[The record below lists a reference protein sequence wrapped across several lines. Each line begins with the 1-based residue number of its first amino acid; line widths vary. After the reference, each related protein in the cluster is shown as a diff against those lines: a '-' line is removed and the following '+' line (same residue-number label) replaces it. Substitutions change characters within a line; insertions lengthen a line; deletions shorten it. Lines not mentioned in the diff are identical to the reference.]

1 MMLFSICCNFKLY
14 MMKIKISSI
23 AFYWSNISLCM
34 LLTLSAEFT
43 LGQQQVYK
51 YYSGAIEV
59 SGFTN
64 NYNWK
69 MKTDSVDCKAQLTLI
84 NRQLKAINSLSLTVP
99 VNKLSSPN
107 TYMDRIAHKTLKSY
121 PFDKI
126 YFHYVKSE
134 ILPWDDKDQ
143 YLIKASGNL
152 TIAGVTQAVKMDLI
166 ATVINDGTIT
176 FAGTHKLKLSMFQV
190 TPKRSLM
197 GTLNTS
203 DDVTVNFV
211 VGVKPLMLSSVS
223 MK

>member
-1 MMLFSICCNFKLY
+1 MY
-14 MMKIKISSI
+14 
-23 AFYWSNISLCM
+23 ISLSIF
-34 LLTLSAEFT
+34 LLMSVEFA

-51 YYSGAIEV
+51 FHSGVIEV

-69 MKTDSVDCKAQLTLI
+69 MKTDSVDCRAQLTLI

-107 TYMDRIAHKTLKSY
+107 TYMDRIAHRTLKSY

-152 TIAGVTQAVKMDLI
+152 TVAGLTQAIKMDLI

-176 FAGTHKLKLSMFQV
+176 FAGTHKLKLSTFQV
-190 TPKRSLM
+190 TPKKSLM
-197 GTLNTS
+197 GTLKTS

-211 VGVKPLMLSSVS
+211 VGVKPFMLSAVS
-223 MK
+223 KR

>member
-1 MMLFSICCNFKLY
+1 MSILLL
-14 MMKIKISSI
+14 ISTDF
-23 AFYWSNISLCM
+23 A
-34 LLTLSAEFT
+34 

-51 YYSGAIEV
+51 FHSGVIEV

-69 MKTDSVDCKAQLTLI
+69 MKTDSVDCRSQITLI

-152 TIAGVTQAVKMDLI
+152 TVAGVTQAIKMDLI
-166 ATVINDGTIT
+166 ATVITDGTIT
-176 FAGTHKLKLSMFQV
+176 FAGTHKLKLSTFQV
-190 TPKRSLM
+190 TPKKSLM
-197 GTLNTS
+197 GTLKTS

-211 VGVKPLMLSSVS
+211 VGVKPFMLSAIS
-223 MK
+223 KR

>member
-1 MMLFSICCNFKLY
+1 
-14 MMKIKISSI
+14 
-23 AFYWSNISLCM
+23 M

-176 FAGTHKLKLSMFQV
+176 FAGTHKLKLSTFQV

>member
-1 MMLFSICCNFKLY
+1 MRINITPISFKLRH
-14 MMKIKISSI
+14 
-23 AFYWSNISLCM
+23 ISLSI
-34 LLTLSAEFT
+34 LLLISVEFAI
-43 LGQQQVYK
+43 GQQQVYK
-51 YYSGAIEV
+51 FHSGVIEV

-69 MKTDSVDCKAQLTLI
+69 MKTDSVDCRAQLTLI

-107 TYMDRIAHKTLKSY
+107 TYMDRIAHRTLKSY

-152 TIAGVTQAVKMDLI
+152 TVAGLTQAIKMDLI

-176 FAGTHKLKLSMFQV
+176 FAGTHKLKLSTFQV
-190 TPKRSLM
+190 TPKKSLM
-197 GTLNTS
+197 GTLKTS

-211 VGVKPLMLSSVS
+211 VGVKPFMLSAVS
-223 MK
+223 KR

>member
-1 MMLFSICCNFKLY
+1 MLIFSF
-14 MMKIKISSI
+14 
-23 AFYWSNISLCM
+23 
-34 LLTLSAEFT
+34 AELVF
-43 LGQQQVYK
+43 GQQQVYT
-51 YYSGAIEV
+51 YHTGMIEV

-69 MKTDSVDCKAQLTLI
+69 MKTDSADCRAQLTMI

-99 VNKLSSPN
+99 VKKLSSPN

-152 TIAGVTQAVKMDLI
+152 TVAGVTQVIKMDLI

-176 FAGTHKLKLSMFQV
+176 FAGTHKLKLSTYQV
-190 TPKRSLM
+190 TPKKSLM
-197 GTLNTS
+197 GTLKTS

-211 VGVKPLMLSSVS
+211 VGVKPIMLSAAP
-223 MK
+223 KR

>member
-1 MMLFSICCNFKLY
+1 
-14 MMKIKISSI
+14 MKIKISSI

-176 FAGTHKLKLSMFQV
+176 FAGTHKLKLSTFQV

>member
-1 MMLFSICCNFKLY
+1 MDMKNNSISFKLR
-14 MMKIKISSI
+14 SVVL
-23 AFYWSNISLCM
+23 FM
-34 LLTLSAEFT
+34 LIFSFAELVF
-43 LGQQQVYK
+43 GQQQVYT
-51 YYSGAIEV
+51 YHTGMIEV

-69 MKTDSVDCKAQLTLI
+69 MKTDSADCRAQLTMI

-99 VNKLSSPN
+99 VKKLSSPN

-152 TIAGVTQAVKMDLI
+152 TVAGVTQVIKMDLI

-176 FAGTHKLKLSMFQV
+176 FAGTHKLKLSTYQV
-190 TPKRSLM
+190 TPKKSLM
-197 GTLNTS
+197 GTLKTS

-211 VGVKPLMLSSVS
+211 VGVKPIMLSAAP
-223 MK
+223 KR